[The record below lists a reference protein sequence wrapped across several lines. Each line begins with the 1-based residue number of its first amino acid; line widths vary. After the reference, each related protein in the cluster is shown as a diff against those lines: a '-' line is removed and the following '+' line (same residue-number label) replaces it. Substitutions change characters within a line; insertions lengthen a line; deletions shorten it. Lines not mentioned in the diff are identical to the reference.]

1 MEIKKE
7 TLSSSANSPNTQ
19 VAPNGAQSSTF
30 ASEIKETTSKLNSVM
45 VGAKI
50 AADMDQEVNAEKTF
64 SPEDIID
71 HLNLKPE
78 SILVEFGSGV
88 GNIILPLAMTY
99 KNSTFYAVD
108 VQKDLLL
115 KLLRDAKKEH
125 LDNVY
130 AAWGDVE
137 KIEGSKL
144 PAQSADY
151 VLMVNSF
158 FMFEDKKSA
167 LLEARRILKDGH
179 FLVVVDWKKNTKFKM
194 APKYSMRVSVD
205 DLLSLAQEAGFSFLE
220 KFDLSDTHYMLKF
233 AKI

>member
-1 MEIKKE
+1 METKKGAPN
-7 TLSSSANSPNTQ
+7 LSANSPNAEGVSENTQ
-19 VAPNGAQSSTF
+19 GNTF
-30 ASEIKETTSKLNSVM
+30 ASEIKETTSKLDSVM
-45 VGAKI
+45 VSAKT
-50 AADMDQEVNAEKTF
+50 AADMDQEVNTEKTF
-64 SPEDIID
+64 SPEDIIE

-78 SILVEFGSGV
+78 STLVEFGSGV
-88 GNIILPLAMTY
+88 GNIILPLAKVY

-115 KLLRDAKKEH
+115 KLLRDAKREH

-179 FLVVVDWKKNTKFKM
+179 FLIIVDWKKNTNFKM

-205 DLLSLAQEAGFSFLE
+205 DLLFLAQEAGFSFLE